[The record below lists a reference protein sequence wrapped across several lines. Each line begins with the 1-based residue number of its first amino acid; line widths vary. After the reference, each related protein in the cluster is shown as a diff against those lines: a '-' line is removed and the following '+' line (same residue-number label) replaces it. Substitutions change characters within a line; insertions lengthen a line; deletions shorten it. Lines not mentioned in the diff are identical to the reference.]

1 MNADQSFQP
10 GKAWRIAL
18 LLALFILINFL
29 DKIVFGL
36 VAVPMMA
43 ELDLSPTEFGLMAG
57 GFFWLFAVGGI
68 AGGLLA
74 DRFPTKWI
82 IAGMAASWALL
93 QFPLALTSSI
103 AVILIGRVLL
113 GMAEGPA
120 WPVAVHSL
128 YKWFPNTKRTLPA
141 SILGQT
147 AGVGLIIAGLL
158 IPQIT
163 HNFGWRANFL
173 MLGALG
179 CLWLLLWLLFG
190 SEGRL
195 IDDNEA
201 TASERAGFS
210 ELARNRTLVAC
221 IIAHFAAFW
230 TLALTLTWVPV
241 YLETG
246 LGFDAITAGHMFSAF
261 IAINVVF
268 GLLMPGL
275 SQKLSASG
283 HKSRTAR
290 GLLTTATLIVAAL
303 CYIALLLPD
312 LTPTLRIILL
322 GLGAGMAQTIYFTG
336 PAMISECTP
345 PRQRGFLLALD
356 NSLASTAGILAPVVT
371 GYLVQ
376 YSAGGMT
383 RGYDLGF
390 AVAGVLLLVAAA
402 IGAKF
407 LHPERSGSREATSL
421 GAASAI
427 PTQN

>member
-1 MNADQSFQP
+1 MNADQQFQP

-128 YKWFPNTKRTLPA
+128 YKWFPNSKRT
-141 SILGQT
+141 
-147 AGVGLIIAGLL
+147 
-158 IPQIT
+158 
-163 HNFGWRANFL
+163 
-173 MLGALG
+173 
-179 CLWLLLWLLFG
+179 
-190 SEGRL
+190 
-195 IDDNEA
+195 
-201 TASERAGFS
+201 
-210 ELARNRTLVAC
+210 
-221 IIAHFAAFW
+221 
-230 TLALTLTWVPV
+230 
-241 YLETG
+241 
-246 LGFDAITAGHMFSAF
+246 
-261 IAINVVF
+261 
-268 GLLMPGL
+268 
-275 SQKLSASG
+275 LSASG

-312 LTPTLRIILL
+312 LTPTMRVILL
-322 GLGAGMAQTIYFTG
+322 GLGAGMAQAIYFTG

-345 PRQRGFLLALD
+345 TRQRGFLLALD

-376 YSAGGMT
+376 YSAGGLT
-383 RGYDLGF
+383 RGYDMGF

-407 LHPERSGSREATSL
+407 LHPERSGPREATSL
-421 GAASAI
+421 GAAGAI